1 MKKIFIALLGFI
13 LISIIVIFRKNNKE
27 AILVN
32 KIKFAN
38 SSDNIKLANSIF
50 VYDKELFLSSLQL
63 ISNAK
68 YISQEDFTKYNQIFS
83 KFDFDNY
90 YYLICFGKEI
100 KSIEF
105 RLIDYDFKRKAYKNK
120 KEFLPIDG
128 IYIYIYKLRK
138 SAVLFDSVNG

>member
-13 LISIIVIFRKNNKE
+13 IISIIVILRKNNKE

-50 VYDKELFLSSLQL
+50 VYDKEQFLSSLQL

-68 YISQEDFTKYNQIFS
+68 YISQEDFSKYYQIFS

-105 RLIDYDFKRKAYKNK
+105 RLIDYDFKRKVYKNK

-138 SAVLFDSVNG
+138 STVLFDSVNG